1 MGYSLFCHTPNCI
14 YLYSAV
20 SYKVKNTKGAC
31 GMKDIYI
38 VQGGIFAEEL
48 TIDNV
53 ANCKVAD
60 ISLQDGQGRD
70 ISITDVKSRLA
81 TRIKETATR
90 EKELARGTLRGRYE
104 KGRFDEGNRNAEKF
118 TSVEEEI
125 YLLYLL
131 CDNMQEVAE
140 LLGVCRQT
148 VSKKIKQY
156 KADNGL

>member
-1 MGYSLFCHTPNCI
+1 MEVQVTMELWWTLNMISLSC
-14 YLYSAV
+14 AV
-20 SYKVKNTKGAC
+20 
-31 GMKDIYI
+31 YI
-38 VQGGIFAEEL
+38 ASMVLKLICKAVQDGIFAEEL
-48 TIDNV
+48 TIDNLV
-53 ANCKVAD
+53 NCKAAD
-60 ISLQDGQGRD
+60 ISFQDGQGRD
-70 ISITDVKSRLA
+70 IIITDVKSGLA

-90 EKELARGTLRGRYE
+90 DKELARGTLRGRYE